1 MSGTTYTDISV
12 LIATPITAAMLTA
25 GTTIAEPD
33 AGLGESLWV
42 ASAAYSLGDEKIYD
56 HKVYYCWLAHTGISV
71 TPDVD
76 TAHWLLKRPSNL
88 FAPFDVYTATA
99 AKATGGMVYE
109 LDPGFFRDLAI
120 FGAVGETVR
129 IEVFDAPGGAVLR
142 DETIDLWEQAL
153 GLWELLFA
161 PLGSMG
167 RVDVRGIDI
176 SPTAR
181 LRVTIAAG
189 VGAPVALGLLEI
201 GEWRSF
207 TGGTGGTE
215 YGGECEP
222 KSMSYIKFYDDGT
235 FEIKRRA
242 GFTDLSIPA
251 LFDADQADYCV
262 ALLQQVL
269 DVPVSFSATGVPG
282 YGYLSGRGLI
292 SGTVSPINAK
302 DARLTARLKGTI

>member
-33 AGLGESLWV
+33 TGLGESLWV
-42 ASAAYSLGDEKIYD
+42 ASAAYGVDDEKVYGG
-56 HKVYYCWLAHTGISV
+56 KVYYCWLAHTGIST
-71 TPDVD
+71 TPDLD
-76 TAHWLLKRPSNL
+76 AAHWLFKRPSNR
-88 FAPFDVYTATA
+88 FAPFDVYRSTA
-99 AKATGGMVYE
+99 AMATGSMVYE
-109 LDPGFFRDLAI
+109 LDPGFFRDLTI
-120 FGAVGETVR
+120 YGAVGETAR

-161 PLGSMG
+161 PLGSIG

-181 LRVTIAAG
+181 LRVTITAG
-189 VGAPVALGLLEI
+189 VGAPVELGLLEI

-222 KSMSYIKFYDDGT
+222 KSMSYIKFNDDGT
-235 FEIKRRA
+235 FQIVRRA
-242 GFTDLSIPA
+242 GFTDLSISA
-251 LFDADQADYCV
+251 VFDADQADYCV

-269 DVPVSFSATGVPG
+269 DVPVGITATDVPG

-292 SGTVSPINAK
+292 SGTVSPLNAK
-302 DARLTARLKGTI
+302 EARLTARVKGII